1 MTPEQRILRDMN
13 AAVFCFKLPRYLGA
27 TVCSGRIHDAG
38 ASTVADINAMFTEAE
53 NDGSLQHTPI
63 IRGGQGR
70 SDAEVSELGET
81 LHAGCKWFIIVIA
94 LATLALIAVGVL

>member
-1 MTPEQRILRDMN
+1 MNPIDRIIVDAAFAALLRNRARMI
-13 AAVFCFKLPRYLGA
+13 VP
-27 TVCSGRIHDAG
+27 VCSGRIHDAG

-53 NDGSLQHTPI
+53 NVGSHQHTPI

-70 SDAEVSELGET
+70 SDAEIAELGES

-94 LATLALIAVGVL
+94 LATLAMIAAGVV